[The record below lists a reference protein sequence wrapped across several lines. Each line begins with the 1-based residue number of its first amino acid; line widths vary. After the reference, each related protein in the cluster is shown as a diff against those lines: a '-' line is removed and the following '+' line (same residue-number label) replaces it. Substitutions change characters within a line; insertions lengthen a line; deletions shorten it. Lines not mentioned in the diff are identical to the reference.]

1 MRHEIKEEILNA
13 VAEAE
18 KNGLPPVE
26 SMFEDVFAE
35 LTPNL
40 QEQKQYLLDYR
51 KRHPST
57 SEVE

>member
-1 MRHEIKEEILNA
+1 MEEILNA

-18 KNGLPPVE
+18 KFGLPPVE
-26 SMFEDVFAE
+26 SMFDDVFAE

-40 QEQKQYLLDYR
+40 KEQKQYLLDYR

>member
-1 MRHEIKEEILNA
+1 MRQILSA

-18 KNGLPPVE
+18 KNGPPPVDTL
-26 SMFEDVFAE
+26 FEDVFAE

-51 KRHPST
+51 KRHPA